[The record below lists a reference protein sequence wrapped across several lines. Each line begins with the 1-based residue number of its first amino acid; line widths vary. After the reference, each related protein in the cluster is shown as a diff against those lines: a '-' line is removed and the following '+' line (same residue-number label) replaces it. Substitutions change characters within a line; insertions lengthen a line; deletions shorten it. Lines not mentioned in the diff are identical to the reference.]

1 MHASS
6 TSRRARLVALLVAPL
21 LSAGCLK
28 KQGVEQHFYENHIQ
42 PIFNNFCVGNT
53 SPCHRV
59 DPATGV
65 ALGNLDLTSFDSV
78 QKRRD
83 VLRTYGSYTQPL
95 LLLKALPES
104 QVNFPF
110 LGKTFAS
117 EIRHTGGKPLLSNSD
132 AFYELKRWLD
142 NGANRDG
149 ILPVGGPNQG
159 LAGCS
164 STLPAGWKP
173 PAVDTTSQ
181 AYTTFQ
187 SDIFPM
193 LKDSCAYSTCHS
205 SPQSDFYLTCGDNAQ
220 NQLFNYVQAASFVV
234 PCYFGQQPQACSQIP
249 KAQWPPVEQS
259 ELLLRPLAVP
269 GGGIN
274 HTGGV
279 FFQSRMDTTWQAW
292 RDWAA
297 VVQGSPVPEE
307 PKSMGRQFFEANV
320 LPKLLQRGCAL
331 EGCHSPDGFND
342 FRLRPGS
349 QGFLS
354 PGALQRD
361 YDQTLLEFM
370 ALDSVDVRQG
380 RAVKKATVGGI
391 THRGGALLEDE
402 GVPAGTACAATF
414 PANFDP
420 TLTFNPMNAATAP
433 AVCVLKEWHRIERME
448 RAASVSTMAMGETLP
463 LAFIS
468 RPPNDD
474 TLLQFDTYRGGA
486 DLKIAQATMG
496 ANGQVA
502 SVGPATS
509 ALGGCGL
516 GADVDVRG
524 PEWSYD
530 GAKLIFAA
538 RPGAASG
545 FDLYELDLASMGCKP
560 LTADKGRQVNGVRV
574 HNFDPVYAPDG
585 SVVFASTRAGTVT
598 LKNFLPNADLFRVL
612 APAMNFG
619 NPQQMTFL
627 LNSELS
633 PAFMQDGRVTMTTEK
648 ATAEFYQL
656 AGRRINWDLTDYH
669 PLLAQRA
676 QSTDTFTM
684 DEHPSVGY
692 QQATEIREGLDRNF
706 IIILS
711 DPGAKGAGGAL
722 ATFNRSVGP
731 FEADRGEVTFVK
743 SLVIVDPA
751 ATARAGTVGVYRSP
765 FSLPNGEIMAS
776 YAANVTDP
784 KAQTPKYDLVAVDA
798 AGKRR
803 ALASD
808 PALSYVEATL
818 GYKRSARVLFDNLPQ
833 LVFGGHNESSSGTAT
848 MHFPDVPLLAT
859 LLGAN
864 LRKGRNVQAFDG
876 AAALR
881 AYVEAPPPAGTTPAN
896 PPAGLQGTQMVFTSR
911 QSLGSAGLAPDHSL
925 KVTVP
930 AGKPIIL
937 ELVDSSG
944 TPLFTMSEEHQVTD
958 GEYITPG
965 APRKL
970 FNNICGGCHGS
981 ISGQELDVA
990 VTADTLTGASVSQS
1004 RDLVPSTFQ

>member
-1 MHASS
+1 MG
-6 TSRRARLVALLVAPL
+6 ALMVVSLAG
-21 LSAGCLK
+21 AGCLK

-42 PIFNNFCVGNT
+42 PIFNASCVGNT

-59 DPATGV
+59 DPATGI
-65 ALGNLDLTSFDSV
+65 ALGNLDLSSFDGV

-83 VLRTYGSYTQPL
+83 VLRTYGSYPQPL
-95 LLLKALPES
+95 LLLKAMPEVS
-104 QVNFPF
+104 VQIPF
-110 LGKTFAS
+110 LGKTYLS
-117 EIRHTGGKPLLSNSD
+117 EIRHTGGKPLTSNSD

-149 ILPVGGPNQG
+149 ILPVGKPNVG
-159 LAGCS
+159 LAGCNS
-164 STLPAGWKP
+164 AIPKGWKA
-173 PAVDTTSQ
+173 PAIDTTSQ

-187 SDIFPM
+187 SSIFPT
-193 LKDSCAYSTCHS
+193 LKESCAYSTCHS
-205 SPQSDFYLTCGDNAQ
+205 SPQSDLYITCGDTPE
-220 NQLFNYVQAASFVV
+220 NQVFNYVQAAGFVV
-234 PCYFGQQPQACSQIP
+234 PAGTDVA
-249 KAQWPPVEQS
+249 QS
-259 ELLLRPLAVP
+259 EILLRPLSVP

-279 FFQSRMDTTWQAW
+279 YFQSRTDNTWLAW
-292 RDWAA
+292 KAWAMS
-297 VVQGSPVPEE
+297 VQGSPLPPEQ
-307 PKSMGRQFFEANV
+307 KSMGRQFFEANV
-320 LPKLLQRGCAL
+320 LPKLVQRGCAL

-342 FRLRPGS
+342 FRLRPGA

-361 YDQTLLEFM
+361 YETTLLEFM
-370 ALDSVDVRQG
+370 SLDSVDVRQG
-380 RAVKKATVGGI
+380 RVVKKATVGGI

-402 GVPAGTACAATF
+402 GVAPGTACAATF
-414 PANFDP
+414 PANYDP
-420 TLTFNPMNAATAP
+420 TLTYDPKNAATAP
-433 AVCVLKEWHRIERME
+433 AVCVFKEWHRIERME
-448 RAASVSTMAMGETLP
+448 RAASVSTMGMGETLP

-486 DLKIAQATMG
+486 DLKLADATMG
-496 ANGQVA
+496 MGGSVMSVANVR
-502 SVGPATS
+502 S
-509 ALGGCGL
+509 ALTPCTGL
-516 GADVDVRG
+516 AGKDVDVRG

-538 RPGAASG
+538 RPGAATG
-545 FDLYELDLASMGCKP
+545 FDLWELDVAGGSCKQ
-560 LTADKGRQVNGVRV
+560 LTTDNGRAVNGVTV

-598 LKNFLPNADLFRVL
+598 LKTFLPNADLFRVL
-612 APAMNFG
+612 APGLDFA

-656 AGRRINWDLTDYH
+656 AGRRMNWDLTDYH

-676 QSTDTFTM
+676 QSTDTFTTM
-684 DEHPSVGY
+684 EHPSVGY

-706 IIILS
+706 LIVLS
-711 DPGAKGAGGAL
+711 DAGAKGAGGAL

-743 SLVIVDPA
+743 SLVVVDPA
-751 ATARAGTVGVYRSP
+751 ATGRAGTKGVYRSP

-784 KAQTPKYDLVAVDA
+784 TMQTPKYDLVAIDETSGA
-798 AGKRR
+798 RR
-803 ALASD
+803 PLVSD
-808 PALSYVEATL
+808 PAASYVEATL
-818 GYKRSARVLFDNLPQ
+818 GYKRSERILFDNLPQ
-833 LVFGGHNESSSGTAT
+833 LVFGGHNDSGSGTAT
-848 MHFPDVPLLAT
+848 MHFPDLPLLAT

-864 LRKGRNVQAFDG
+864 LRHGRNVAAFDG
-876 AAALR
+876 ATALR
-881 AYVEAPPPAGTTPAN
+881 AYVESPPPAGTSPSK
-896 PPAGLQGTQMVFTSR
+896 PPGNLQGSQMVYTQR
-911 QSLGSAGLAPDHSL
+911 QSLGSAGLASDHSL
-925 KVTVP
+925 KVSVP
-930 AGKPIIL
+930 AGKPLIL
-937 ELVDSSG
+937 ELVDGSG
-944 TPLFTMSEEHQVTD
+944 TALFTMSEEHQVTG

-981 ISGQELDVA
+981 ISGAELDVS
-990 VTADTLTGASVSQS
+990 VTADTLTGASVSAS
-1004 RDLVPSTFQ
+1004 RDRVPSSFQ

>member
-1 MHASS
+1 MHASPTLGRQARS
-6 TSRRARLVALLVAPL
+6 WARAVFVASLA
-21 LSAGCLK
+21 SAASLGGTGCLK
-28 KQGVEQHFYENHIQ
+28 KQGVEQHFYENHVQ
-42 PIFNNFCVGNT
+42 PIFNSFCINNT

-59 DPATGV
+59 DPTTGV
-65 ALGNLDLTSFDSV
+65 ALGNLDLTSFDAV

-83 VLRTYGSYTQPL
+83 VLRLYGSYTQPL
-95 LLLKALPES
+95 LLLKAVPEALI
-104 QVNFPF
+104 QIPF
-110 LGKTFAS
+110 RGATFLS

-149 ILPVGGPNQG
+149 ILPPGVPNAGIGGCNT
-159 LAGCS
+159 A
-164 STLPAGWKP
+164 LPAGWTA
-173 PAVDTTSQ
+173 PAVDTTSK
-181 AYTTFQ
+181 AYTEFQ
-187 SDIFPM
+187 DTLFPTI
-193 LKDSCAYSTCHS
+193 KQSCAFSTCHS
-205 SPQSDFYLTCGDNAQ
+205 SPQSDFYMTCGDTDDQ
-220 NQLFNYVQAASFVV
+220 KLFNYVQAAGFVA
-234 PCYFGQQPQACSQIP
+234 PLPAAP
-249 KAQWPPVEQS
+249 EQS
-259 ELLLRPLAVP
+259 EILLRPLAVP

-279 FFQSRMDTTWQAW
+279 FFQDRNDQTWLDWKAWAVDVQMD
-292 RDWAA
+292 
-297 VVQGSPVPEE
+297 PLPPEQ
-307 PKSMGRQFFEANV
+307 KSMGRQFFEANV
-320 LPKLLQRGCAL
+320 LPKLVQRGCAL

-342 FRLRPGS
+342 FRLRPGA

-354 PGALQRD
+354 PGAVKRD
-361 YDQTLLEFM
+361 YETTLLEFM
-370 ALDSVDVRQG
+370 ALDSVDVRQS
-380 RAVKKATVGGI
+380 RIVKKTTVGGI
-391 THRGGALLEDE
+391 THRGGSLLEDE
-402 GVPAGTACAATF
+402 GVPSSVDCPTPF
-414 PANFDP
+414 PASYDP
-420 TLTFNPMNAATAP
+420 TLTFDPMNP
-433 AVCVLKEWHRIERME
+433 ASARAFCVLKEWHRIERME
-448 RAASVSTMAMGETLP
+448 RASSVSTMAMGEILP

-474 TLLQFDTYRGGA
+474 SLVQFANYQGMS
-486 DLKIAQATMG
+486 DLKLADATMG
-496 ANGQVA
+496 ANGAVA
-502 SVGPATS
+502 SVANVRS
-509 ALGGCGL
+509 ALTPCVALAGK
-516 GADVDVRG
+516 DVDVRG

-530 GAKLIFAA
+530 GTKLIFAA

-545 FDLYELDLASMGCKP
+545 FDLWELDVAGMTCKQ
-560 LTADKGRQVNGVRV
+560 LTMDNGRVVTGVQV

-585 SVVFASTRAGTVT
+585 SVVFASTRSGTVT
-598 LKNFLPNADLFRVL
+598 LKKFLPNADLFRVL
-612 APAMNFG
+612 APGMNFA

-656 AGRRINWDLTDYH
+656 SGRRINWDLTDYH

-676 QSTDTFTM
+676 QSTDTFST

-706 IIILS
+706 LIILS
-711 DPGAKGAGGAL
+711 NDGAKGAGGAL

-731 FEADRGEVTFVK
+731 FEADRPDVSFLK

-751 ATARAGTVGVYRSP
+751 ATALAGTQGVYRSP
-765 FSLPNGEIMAS
+765 FSLPNGEILAS

-784 KAQTPKYDLVAVDA
+784 TMQTPKYDLVAVDA
-798 AGKRR
+798 TGTRR
-803 ALASD
+803 ALVSD

-818 GYKRSARVLFDNLPQ
+818 GYKRSARILFQNLPQ
-833 LVFGGHNESSSGTAT
+833 LVFGGHDESPSGVAT

-864 LRKGRNVQAFDG
+864 LRHGRNVAAFDS

-881 AYVEAPPPAGTTPAN
+881 AYVESAPPMGSSPTS
-896 PPAGLQGTQMVFTSR
+896 PPPGLQGSQMVYTNR
-911 QSLGSAGLAPDHSL
+911 VSLGSAGLQPDHSL

-930 AGKPIIL
+930 AGKPLIL
-937 ELVDSSG
+937 EVVDSSG
-944 TPLFTMSEEHQVTD
+944 TALFTMSEEHQVTD

-981 ISGQELDVA
+981 ISGAELDVS
-990 VTADTLTGASVSQS
+990 VTADTLTGASVSMS
-1004 RDLVPSTFQ
+1004 RDLVPTAFQ